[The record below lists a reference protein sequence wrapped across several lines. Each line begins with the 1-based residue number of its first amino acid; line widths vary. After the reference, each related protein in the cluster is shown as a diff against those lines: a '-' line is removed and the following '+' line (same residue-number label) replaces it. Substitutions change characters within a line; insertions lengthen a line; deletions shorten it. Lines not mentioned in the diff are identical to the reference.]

1 MRFFSCTKEELPQP
15 LVGSWVH
22 YSESFQ
28 MGVLQNRLIFEDSMK
43 GESIYEISTLCFD
56 SVPSINGTWGM
67 FCYGGGKT
75 IEKATFRLQTV
86 EDFIEM
92 KFDPLPEF
100 EAIIVEQYTNT
111 ISGSILLSME
121 DLMNDDSLFY

>member
-1 MRFFSCTKEELPQP
+1 
-15 LVGSWVH
+15 
-22 YSESFQ
+22 
-28 MGVLQNRLIFEDSMK
+28 
-43 GESIYEISTLCFD
+43 
-56 SVPSINGTWGM
+56 M

-75 IEKATFRLQTV
+75 IEKATFTLQTV

-100 EAIIVEQYTNT
+100 EEIIVEQYTNT